1 MAYTVLVTGG
11 AGYVGSH
18 AVVELL
24 DRGMEVVV
32 FDNLAQ
38 GHVEA
43 VPPAATLIIGDLAD
57 RRAVA
62 EVFGRHRIDAV
73 MHFAAYSLVGESMQ
87 KPFRYLRDNVVNALN
102 VIEAAVEHGVSRFVL
117 SSTCALFGHPNRIPI
132 NEEVRI
138 DPGSPYGESKFL
150 IERALTWAD
159 RVHGL
164 RSACLRYF
172 NAAGAHPVVP
182 IGEDHAPETH
192 LIPIALE
199 VALGRRPY
207 IEIYGDDYPT
217 ADGTCIRD
225 YVHVCDLADAHARV
239 LNTLD
244 QASCRYNIGIGH
256 GYSVREVLAAV
267 RRVTGA
273 PVPER
278 IAPRRPGDPPVLIA
292 ASDRIKRDLGWQP
305 RFTQID
311 EIVGSAWAWRRRHPA
326 GYASQA
332 AAE

>member
-1 MAYTVLVTGG
+1 MTHTVLVTGG

-24 DRGMEVVV
+24 DRGMDVVV
-32 FDNLAQ
+32 LDNLIQ
-38 GHVEA
+38 GHREA
-43 VPPAATLIIGDLAD
+43 VPAGATLIVADLAD
-57 RRAVA
+57 RTAVDR
-62 EVFGRHRIDAV
+62 VFASYPIDAV

-102 VIEAAVEHGVSRFVL
+102 LIEAAVEHGVRRLVL
-117 SSTCALFGHPNRIPI
+117 SSTCALFGHPDRIPI
-132 NEEVRI
+132 DEDVRI

-150 IERALTWAD
+150 IERILSWAD

-207 IEIYGDDYPT
+207 IDIYGDDYPT

-225 YVHVCDLADAHARV
+225 YVHVCDLADAHVRV
-239 LNTLD
+239 LKSSNT
-244 QASCRYNIGIGH
+244 
-256 GYSVREVLAAV
+256 
-267 RRVTGA
+267 
-273 PVPER
+273 
-278 IAPRRPGDPPVLIA
+278 
-292 ASDRIKRDLGWQP
+292 K
-305 RFTQID
+305 
-311 EIVGSAWAWRRRHPA
+311 
-326 GYASQA
+326 A
-332 AAE
+332 AATTSASAMAIRCGRWSRRSAG